1 MRQTGISRKGKN
13 MTTKEFYDSIGED
26 YGEVL
31 SRLGADGT
39 VRYFA
44 LKFLRDPSFNDL
56 KQAVDGGDGNAA
68 FRAVHTLKGVC
79 LNLGFFKLGSA
90 AGNLTEYLRGGKQL
104 DDGSRKMYDAVVK
117 EYGVL
122 TEALKKFAASNAQ

>member
-1 MRQTGISRKGKN
+1 

-44 LKFLRDPSFNDL
+44 LKFLRDPSFDDL

-90 AGNLTEYLRGGKQL
+90 AGNLTEYLRGGRQL
-104 DDGSRKMYDAVVK
+104 GGGRALYDAVEK

>member
-44 LKFLRDPSFNDL
+44 LKFLRDPSFDDL

-90 AGNLTEYLRGGKQL
+90 AGNLTEYLRGDKQL
-104 DDGSRKMYDAVVK
+104 DGSRMMYEAVEK

>member
-1 MRQTGISRKGKN
+1 

-26 YGEVL
+26 YNEVL
-31 SRLGADGT
+31 RRLGEDGT

-44 LKFLRDPSFNDL
+44 LKFMRDPSFDDL
-56 KQAVDGGDGNAA
+56 KQAVDSGDGNAA

-79 LNLGFFKLGSA
+79 LNLGFCKLGSA
-90 AGNLTEYLRGGKQL
+90 AGNLTEYLRGDKQL
-104 DDGSRKMYDAVVK
+104 DGSRMMYEAVEK

-122 TEALKKFAASNAQ
+122 MEALKKFAASNAQ

>member
-1 MRQTGISRKGKN
+1 

-44 LKFLRDPSFNDL
+44 LKFLRDPSFDDL
-56 KQAVDGGDGNAA
+56 KQAVDGGDGVRY
-68 FRAVHTLKGVC
+68 FMSPSEPKRISK
-79 LNLGFFKLGSA
+79 
-90 AGNLTEYLRGGKQL
+90 
-104 DDGSRKMYDAVVK
+104 
-117 EYGVL
+117 
-122 TEALKKFAASNAQ
+122 

>member
-1 MRQTGISRKGKN
+1 

-44 LKFLRDPSFNDL
+44 LKFLRDPSFDDL
-56 KQAVDGGDGNAA
+56 KQAVDGGDG
-68 FRAVHTLKGVC
+68 V
-79 LNLGFFKLGSA
+79 
-90 AGNLTEYLRGGKQL
+90 
-104 DDGSRKMYDAVVK
+104 
-117 EYGVL
+117 
-122 TEALKKFAASNAQ
+122 